1 MGTRY
6 DDLLAA
12 LRQASRIDRPPP
24 AAMHDYLEM
33 VRRHADRITDDD
45 VARLRTAGLS
55 EDDIFEHTVA
65 VAVAAGL
72 ERRDAGLRVLRC
84 G

>member
-12 LRQASRIDRPPP
+12 LRQASRPDRPPP
-24 AAMHDYLEM
+24 PAMHGYLQL
-33 VRRHADRITDDD
+33 VRQHADRITDGD

-65 VAVAAGL
+65 TAVAAGL
-72 ERRDAGLRVLRC
+72 ERLDAGLRVLR
-84 G
+84 